1 MGTLSK
7 KQIDLIAEDLR
18 IQGITFEPLHEELM
32 DHMISDIET
41 QMEKGN
47 DFPTAWDLV
56 KTEIPNNHFKNIQK
70 ETMEILSKKINPL
83 KVFGKI
89 SFGLLTLATT
99 FKMLHWPGA
108 AVLLISFLVVSCVT
122 LLIGSSRSVYVYR
135 ESKGRGVIMLAT
147 FLIISFIAGLCFKV
161 MHFPGATVLLLFSV
175 VALSILIPALS
186 FYFLLSKKK
195 LKDHLLI
202 RLIEDNQNTL
212 ENTALILIGFGLL
225 FNYSSIL
232 FGNENFG
239 GVIFFIFSIIITGIY
254 IYTFT
259 WGHYVNDQESNKSVN
274 WALLIVSSL
283 AFIMFMLPAIGN
295 ILNFTFRQFSVFG
308 AIAFFIMIV
317 IVHYAKFSE
326 SANRKILAPLSSVLL
341 FYPFIRLGI
350 KLEWF
355 EGALGGI
362 TTNNNFILGFL
373 AFLLVLLV
381 VFRKERLFKALVL
394 LTIASHMIPTI

>member
-18 IQGITFEPLHEELM
+18 IQGITFKPLHEELM

-254 IYTFT
+254 IKT
-259 WGHYVNDQESNKSVN
+259 VAK
-274 WALLIVSSL
+274 VS
-283 AFIMFMLPAIGN
+283 FN
-295 ILNFTFRQFSVFG
+295 NFTLIFDRFLRLWCG
-308 AIAFFIMIV
+308 FF
-317 IVHYAKFSE
+317 
-326 SANRKILAPLSSVLL
+326 
-341 FYPFIRLGI
+341 
-350 KLEWF
+350 
-355 EGALGGI
+355 
-362 TTNNNFILGFL
+362 
-373 AFLLVLLV
+373 
-381 VFRKERLFKALVL
+381 
-394 LTIASHMIPTI
+394 